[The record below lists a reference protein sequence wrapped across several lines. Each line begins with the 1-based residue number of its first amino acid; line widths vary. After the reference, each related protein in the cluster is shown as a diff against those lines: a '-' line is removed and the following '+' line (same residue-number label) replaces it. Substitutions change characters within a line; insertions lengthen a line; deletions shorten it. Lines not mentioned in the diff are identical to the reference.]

1 MTQCVRSTQWFITL
15 SRSRISLLSSLNNN
29 NDNTNN
35 LFYVLCSLAMFCLLS
50 AGLHDE
56 VNAGRLS
63 FFPDTGD
70 SQPRSNAF
78 SSNKSGEGAKLGG
91 VSALCCDDE

>member
-1 MTQCVRSTQWFITL
+1 M
-15 SRSRISLLSSLNNN
+15 
-29 NDNTNN
+29 
-35 LFYVLCSLAMFCLLS
+35 FYVPWLCCLLS